1 MRRAARSDALP
12 VLPVESNQY
21 LPACSARALHVCMCR
36 MRIHGAR
43 YNGSTGT
50 VVPVPVLGIPTMILD
65 LVDLFEYIV
74 ANRILLQ
81 LYSLLHCSYE

>member
-1 MRRAARSDALP
+1 MRGQAPAARCVARLAP
-12 VLPVESNQY
+12 TLYRCYQY

-65 LVDLFEYIV
+65 LVDLFEYTSI
-74 ANRILLQ
+74 A
-81 LYSLLHCSYE
+81 SSE